1 MIRKGRLAV
10 FYWTLLLCFT
20 SLAQDT
26 LRTEKLN
33 VVNVVATS
41 LEEKNNQSSGD
52 VIKAEVIRNAAF
64 TSAGEAAGF
73 LSGVVVKDY
82 GGVGGMKTV
91 SVRGLGAMH
100 TNISYDG
107 LTVSNNQNAQ
117 VDLSKFRIGNVE
129 TLSLSNGNRIMRL
142 QTARSL
148 SCANILNI
156 ETQKP
161 SFDSLQRCKGSL
173 EASLG
178 SFNLGSLSALL
189 DFKLSKRIMLNLFA
203 DVISCKGNFPYTL
216 RYGSGANDSTSR
228 EIRQN
233 NDLFSTRA
241 EANLFYDISPRA
253 DFRAKAF
260 VYYSERG
267 LAGPTTLYWLKSKQ
281 RLWEQEA
288 FLQGVYSLRI
298 NQYFDYKT
306 HFKFSEN
313 QTRYL
318 DPLYNNAQGCQ
329 DDFYRQ
335 DEVYLNNIFS
345 WHRENTASLTLTND
359 LILSKLDARNN
370 YHFSPLRFGSLTA
383 LIGAY
388 RYGILL
394 LDFNILH
401 TYSHDWAKQHKAY
414 ASQSHFSPFVSLKAE
429 TEHFEAAVFFKD
441 IFRLPTFNE
450 LYYNATGE
458 VNLQPEKT
466 KQYNLHLAGKYAI
479 EGESSHSFAL
489 SIDLYHN
496 SVTDK
501 IVAIPRNNMFIW
513 SMVNYGKA
521 KIDGFE
527 AKGVWKHE
535 RFISNRNFDLLASL
549 SYNYSYA
556 IDSDPNSLSYGNQI
570 IYTPR
575 HTGNAILNASWDKL
589 SLCYTAHF
597 TGKRYHTMPNNKV
610 NSLPACTEHSIS
622 LIYRFKQLGVKLS
635 CNNFTNTQYEIVR
648 SYPMQSRS
656 WVMNLKYNF

>member
-1 MIRKGRLAV
+1 
-10 FYWTLLLCFT
+10 
-20 SLAQDT
+20 
-26 LRTEKLN
+26 
-33 VVNVVATS
+33 
-41 LEEKNNQSSGD
+41 
-52 VIKAEVIRNAAF
+52 
-64 TSAGEAAGF
+64 
-73 LSGVVVKDY
+73 
-82 GGVGGMKTV
+82 MKTV
-91 SVRGLGAMH
+91 SVRGLGSMH

-117 VDLSKFRIGNVE
+117 VDLSKFRIGNIE
-129 TLSLSNGNRIMRL
+129 SLSLSNGNRIMRL

-148 SCANILNI
+148 SSANVLNI

-161 SFDSLQRCKGSL
+161 VFDSTERSKGSL

-178 SFNLGSLSALL
+178 SFNLGSLATIL
-189 DFKLSKRIMLNLFA
+189 DFRLSKRISLNVFA
-203 DVISCKGNFPYTL
+203 DVISCKGDFPYTL
-216 RYGSGANDSTSR
+216 HYGSGVNDSTSK

-241 EANLFYDISPRA
+241 EANLFYDISQRA

-267 LAGPTTLYWLKSKQ
+267 LAGPTTLYWLKSEQ

-288 FLQGVYSLRI
+288 FAQGVYTLKI

-306 HFKFSEN
+306 HFKFSDN

-318 DPLYNNAQGCQ
+318 DPLYNNAQGYQ
-329 DDFYRQ
+329 EDTYRQ
-335 DEVYLNNIFS
+335 NELYLNNILS
-345 WHRENTASLTLTND
+345 WHRGNTASLTLTND

-401 TYSHDWAKQHKAY
+401 TYSHDWAETHKAY
-414 ASQSHFSPFVSLKAE
+414 APQSHFSPFVSLKAE
-429 TEHFEAAVFFKD
+429 TTYFEAAVFFKD

-458 VNLQPEKT
+458 VKLQPEKT
-466 KQYNLHLAGKYAI
+466 QQYNLHLAGKYST
-479 EGESSHSFAL
+479 EGEVSHSFAL

-521 KIDGFE
+521 TIDGFE
-527 AKGVWKHE
+527 TKAAWKHQ
-535 RFISNRNFDLLASL
+535 RFLANRNFTLLTTL
-549 SYNYSYA
+549 SYNYAYA
-556 IDSDPNSLSYGNQI
+556 IDNDPTSLSYGNQLL
-570 IYTPR
+570 YTPR
-575 HTGNAILNASWDKL
+575 HSANAILNADWDRL
-589 SLCYTAHF
+589 TLCYTAHF
-597 TGKRYHTMPNNKV
+597 TGKRYHTMPNTEINNLK
-610 NSLPACTEHSIS
+610 ACTEHSLS
-622 LIYRFKQLGVKLS
+622 LTYRFKHISIKLS
-635 CNNFTNTQYEIVR
+635 CNNFTNTQYEVVK

-656 WVMNLKYNF
+656 WVINVKYNF